1 MEETVMRLSFTI
13 TAAAASLVMLTAA
26 ANAQYMERRDLLD
39 PFGRWSGYEVN
50 QNQIFSPGPPSKT
63 GAHFGPR
70 YSNDNNFGYPSWMPG
85 RL

>member
-1 MEETVMRLSFTI
+1 MEETVMRIFTI
-13 TAAAASLVMLTAA
+13 TATAASLVMLTAA
-26 ANAQYMERRDLLD
+26 ANAQYTERRDLLD
-39 PFGRWSGYEVN
+39 PFGVWSGSQLSY
-50 QNQIFSPGPPSKT
+50 QQQIFSPGPPSKT